1 MEGLKVVE
9 QALKQYQAQLEASKK
24 YYDKKA
30 GPKELR
36 KPRGR
41 VKGSKNR
48 PKLAGVEVSADSTN
62 PEVVA
67 EECCVNP
74 I

>member
-1 MEGLKVVE
+1 MEAVKVVE
-9 QALKQYQAQLEASKK
+9 QALKQYQKQLEASRK

-36 KPRGR
+36 RPRGR

-48 PKLAGVEVSADSTN
+48 PKLAEEN
-62 PEVVA
+62 VA
-67 EECCVNP
+67 EDQTKTV
-74 I
+74 